1 MARTRTRPAS
11 RRDAKPAATV
21 TASRPEAAA
30 ELRNAIRAVGLRS
43 TAPRVAVLNWLR
55 QARAPLSHGEI
66 AEALAPDGFD
76 RATIY
81 RNLVDLTEAGLLR
94 RIDVGDH
101 VWRFER
107 DAGDGSARSAEP
119 THPHFV
125 CVDCGALSCLPEVS
139 VAISPKPGSQRSK
152 IGDVSQVLLQ
162 GHCGHC

>member
-1 MARTRTRPAS
+1 MTPVKSRSATRRVASPAS
-11 RRDAKPAATV
+11 PAKPEE
-21 TASRPEAAA
+21 PAA
-30 ELRNAIRAVGLRS
+30 ELRGVIRAAGLRS
-43 TAPRVAVLNWLR
+43 TAPRVAVLGWLR
-55 QARAPLSHGEI
+55 RARAPLSHGEI
-66 AEALAPDGFD
+66 AEALAPQGFD

-81 RNLVDLTEAGLLR
+81 RNLVDLTDAGLLR

-107 DAGDGSARSAEP
+107 EGDGGAAKSAKAS
-119 THPHFV
+119 HPHFV

-162 GHCGHC
+162 GHCGQC